1 MMTKAY
7 RSILNTFLNNKK
19 IPNIPPL
26 NVNGKIIYNFEK
38 KAKLFNSYFASQCT
52 LINNS
57 SVLLPLEYKTMSG
70 WCL

>member
-52 LINNS
+52 PINNS

-70 WCL
+70 WRL